1 MSDRWILCTSCDKPR
16 RHFARGWCS
25 ACWRRWD
32 AAGQPESGPPPSPY
46 RRWDEYYELTQ
57 EMGHTRRQAVERMGI
72 SLRTALR
79 YEARLRVVE
88 TVTNAQGA
96 A

>member
-1 MSDRWILCTSCDKPR
+1 MSSNRITCSSCWQWR
-16 RHFARGWCS
+16 RHYA
-25 ACWRRWD
+25 RRWCRPCWLRWEQ
-32 AAGQPESGPPPSPY
+32 AGRPESGPPPSPY

-79 YEARLRVVE
+79 YEARLRAAE
-88 TVTNAQGA
+88 STTNAQGA